1 MVAPNTPIAKG
12 FAPVKTTLKTWT
24 TLGLAGALMGGTL
37 AGCSSGGENGESGE
51 EGSAVAGE
59 AGEAGEAGA
68 DTQAAAGGEAGE
80 GGESGEAGES
90 ASSLP
95 LQQRLAFMAGHVE
108 AGLALYRAGDAKAA
122 APHLMHP
129 VSETHADERAGLDE
143 LGFDASVFEA
153 VSAAL
158 EEGKPAADIEPQ
170 LKAAEDNL
178 AAVREKAGGDASELI
193 TFLMD
198 TVTAEYS
205 VAVKDGKVTDPGEYQ
220 DAYGFAVVAK
230 DLASGLEGDASAK
243 VSGELDQLIAMLPA
257 GGPIPPADPAPVGQ
271 VSAMASRVT
280 FSLPQTAQ

>member
-108 AGLALYRAGDAKAA
+108 AGLALYRAG
-122 APHLMHP
+122 
-129 VSETHADERAGLDE
+129 
-143 LGFDASVFEA
+143 
-153 VSAAL
+153 
-158 EEGKPAADIEPQ
+158 
-170 LKAAEDNL
+170 
-178 AAVREKAGGDASELI
+178 
-193 TFLMD
+193 
-198 TVTAEYS
+198 
-205 VAVKDGKVTDPGEYQ
+205 
-220 DAYGFAVVAK
+220 
-230 DLASGLEGDASAK
+230 
-243 VSGELDQLIAMLPA
+243 
-257 GGPIPPADPAPVGQ
+257 
-271 VSAMASRVT
+271 
-280 FSLPQTAQ
+280 